1 MRRLTAT
8 VVALSLAVPMFGVVA
23 GPGPAAAQPS
33 PTAPADGGEDGED
46 GEGPEVPEAVPG
58 EEVCAVA
65 DPRLVEVSG
74 MVATGD
80 GYLVVNDGTEFAD
93 REGIFVLDQD
103 CQVIEQIGYPS
114 QPRDPEELA
123 LDHDANVLW
132 VGDTGDNVAA
142 GLSEGE
148 ARPSVAL
155 WRVDLG
161 GDRTPVISRFTYPGG
176 EAYDAEALLLDG
188 DGVPIIVTKSVG
200 TAELFKPAEEPR
212 PSAGPDDTQ
221 ELEAVG
227 EFSPVDTGTEHSL
240 GVAARQAV
248 TGGARTPDGSR
259 VVLRTYTDAYEFD
272 VTDGDVVGAVVD
284 GEPRITVLPDEPLG
298 EAISYTPDGAQFLTV
313 SEVPPD
319 SGFTP
324 VMLSYTPSEPAP
336 EEPEQPAEPAAG
348 SGGGGGGLLDSVQDI
363 INLIAV
369 VGVVGVLLVAAGIFG
384 IVRARRRGRG
394 GDGPGG
400 GPGGDGD
407 GDGPAT
413 GRARLSEEQAAGQA
427 GVYTS
432 QAARHPGAG
441 EYHGAEYGGNPAGGE
456 YRGTEYGGTE
466 YGGQPYQPDGYGE
479 QPYQP
484 GDGYGGEYGGA
495 EYPRAGYGGA
505 EYGGQQPYQ
514 PGDGYGGQ
522 PGYQPN
528 GGYAGGGYQEQQPY
542 DQEWPNGY
550 DQHPPQPAPQGY
562 PAAGPGYPAD
572 AGYPPE
578 PGYPAGPGGPAVPAV
593 ERAGEVGGGAYPGG
607 TYQSGAPERRDGYS
621 DDPDYPY
628 EFRQQPGRW

>member
-8 VVALSLAVPMFGVVA
+8 VAVLSLAVPMIGVVA

-33 PTAPADGGEDGED
+33 PTAPADGGEDS
-46 GEGPEVPEAVPG
+46 EGPEVPEAVPG
-58 EEVCAVA
+58 EEVCTVA

-74 MVATGD
+74 LVATGD
-80 GYLVVNDGTEFAD
+80 GYLVVNDGTEFVD
-93 REGIFVLDQD
+93 REGIFVLDQE
-103 CQVIEQIGYPS
+103 CQVIEQIAYPS

-142 GLSEGE
+142 GISEGE
-148 ARPSVAL
+148 ARLSVAV
-155 WRVDLG
+155 WRIDLG
-161 GDRTPVISRFTYPGG
+161 GDRTPVISRFTYPDG
-176 EAYDAEALLLDG
+176 EARDAEALLLDG

-200 TAELFKPAEEPR
+200 TAELFKPAEEPQ

-221 ELEAVG
+221 ALEAVG

-248 TGGARTPDGSR
+248 TGGARAPDSSR

-284 GEPRITVLPDEPLG
+284 GEPRITVLPEEPLG

-319 SGFTP
+319 ADFTP
-324 VMLSYTPSEPAP
+324 VMLSYTPTEPAP

-348 SGGGGGGLLDSVQDI
+348 SGGGGGAGGLFDSVQDI

-369 VGVVGVLLVAAGIFG
+369 VGVIGVLLVAAGIFG

-394 GDGPGG
+394 GAGPGG

-407 GDGPAT
+407 GPVT

-432 QAARHPGAG
+432 QTARHPG
-441 EYHGAEYGGNPAGGE
+441 EYQGTEYGGDYAGGE
-456 YRGTEYGGTE
+456 YRGTEYGG
-466 YGGQPYQPDGYGE
+466 

-484 GDGYGGEYGGA
+484 GDGYGGGGEYGGDYA
-495 EYPRAGYGGA
+495 GGEYRGT
-505 EYGGQQPYQ
+505 EYGGQPYQ

-522 PGYQPN
+522 SGYQQQN
-528 GGYAGGGYQEQQPY
+528 GGYAGGRYQEQQPY
-542 DQEWPNGY
+542 DQEWPSGY

-562 PAAGPGYPAD
+562 PAAGPGYPAE
-572 AGYPPE
+572 AGYPAE
-578 PGYPAGPGGPAVPAV
+578 PGYPAGPPGPA
-593 ERAGEVGGGAYPGG
+593 GGGTYPGG
-607 TYQSGAPERRDGYS
+607 TYQSGGPEQPGDYTE
-621 DDPDYPY
+621 DPDYPY